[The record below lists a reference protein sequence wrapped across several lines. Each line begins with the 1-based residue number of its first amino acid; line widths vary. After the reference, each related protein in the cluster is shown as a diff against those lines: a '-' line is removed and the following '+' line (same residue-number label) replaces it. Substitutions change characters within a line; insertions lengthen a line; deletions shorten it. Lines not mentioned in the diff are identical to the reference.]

1 MPKIDVAKVPAE
13 TDCAYPDPFWKPIVG
28 RLRQRLGNAAGL
40 NQFGV
45 NLTTLKP
52 GAWSSQRHWHR
63 HEDEFVYVLEGEV
76 TLCENQGETVLKPGD
91 AAGFKANSGN
101 GHCLINRTQQ
111 DAVYIEV
118 GTRSANETTVYSDID
133 MRLERDKT
141 GLRYL
146 HKTGEPYPARKA

>member
-76 TLCENQGETVLKPGD
+76 TLCENHGETVLKPGD

>member
-118 GTRSANETTVYSDID
+118 GTRSVNETTVYSDID